1 MCCEEGEGERERLRL
16 GRVAQQRGRVRV
28 VREWGV
34 GGVEQRGREG
44 GRVGKGVKGWKNVG
58 ILQ

>member
-1 MCCEEGEGERERLRL
+1 MCCEEGVGERERLRL

-28 VREWGV
+28 VREWR
-34 GGVEQRGREG
+34 GGGGSSREG
-44 GRVGKGVKGWKNVG
+44 GEGVKGWKNVG